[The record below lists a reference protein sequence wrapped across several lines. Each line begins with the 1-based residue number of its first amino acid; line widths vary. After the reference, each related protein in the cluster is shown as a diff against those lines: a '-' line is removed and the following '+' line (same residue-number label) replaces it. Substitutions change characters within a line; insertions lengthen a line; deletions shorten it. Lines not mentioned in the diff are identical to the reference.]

1 MRIQYLL
8 AGCAGLALL
17 VMADAASAQS
27 TGGTGGNGTGSGG
40 STQVWG
46 PTSGRINAPVGRLTQ
61 SQYLFLYESE
71 SARRDAALNEQSLVQ
86 QHGAERV
93 DLAYRVGALVDLGR
107 CREARAM
114 ALEEGDRQMAIRVR
128 QTCRGL

>member
-1 MRIQYLL
+1 MQMRYFA
-8 AGCAGLALL
+8 AGCVGLATLI
-17 VMADAASAQS
+17 AAGSASAQS
-27 TGGTGGNGTGSGG
+27 TGGTGSGARPQIWGSSTGRVGA
-40 STQVWG
+40 
-46 PTSGRINAPVGRLTQ
+46 PTGRLTQ
-61 SQYLFLYESE
+61 GQYLFLYESE
-71 SARRDAALNEQSLVQ
+71 SARRDAALNEQSLVD

-114 ALEEGDRQMAIRVR
+114 AAAEGDRQMAMRVR

>member
-1 MRIQYLL
+1 MQVRYLVAAFAGVALL
-8 AGCAGLALL
+8 ALA
-17 VMADAASAQS
+17 DGAAAQS
-27 TGGTGGNGTGSGG
+27 TGGGTGGTGNGR

-46 PTSGRINAPVGRLTQ
+46 ANSGRTFAPVGRMTQ

-71 SARRDAALNEQSLVQ
+71 SARRDAALNEEALVQ

-114 ALEEGDRQMAIRVR
+114 ALDEGDRQMALRVR

>member
-1 MRIQYLL
+1 MQTRYIV
-8 AGCAGLALL
+8 AGFAGLAAL
-17 VMADAASAQS
+17 VIAGSASAQS
-27 TGGTGGNGTGSGG
+27 TGGTGNGARP
-40 STQVWG
+40 QMWG
-46 PTSGRINAPVGRLTQ
+46 PSSGRTMAPTGRLTQ

-71 SARRDAALNEQSLVQ
+71 SARMDAALSEQSLVE

-107 CREARAM
+107 CREARTM
-114 ALEEGDRQMAIRVR
+114 ALEEGDRQMAMRVR